1 MKESVKVSKDLL
13 TKIKERKT
21 ATGITITAFV
31 EQAITEKLLREKK

>member
-13 TKIKERKT
+13 TQIKEHKK

-31 EQAITEKLLREKK
+31 EQAIQDKLKTK